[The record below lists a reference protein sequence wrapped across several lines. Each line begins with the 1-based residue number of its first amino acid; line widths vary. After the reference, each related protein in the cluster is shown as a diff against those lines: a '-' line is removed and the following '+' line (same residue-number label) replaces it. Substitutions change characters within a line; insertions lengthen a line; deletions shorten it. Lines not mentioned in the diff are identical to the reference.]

1 MYKIGD
7 RMKKIKL
14 IYNSGAGQSKF
25 KYFLDTIIEK
35 FMQNGFEVSVF
46 RAGRKTNLYEYLKDT
61 DEENIYA
68 IVVAGGDGTINRV
81 TNVIL
86 KNNIQ
91 TPLAII
97 PAGTSN
103 DFAKHLKLPTNFSEC
118 IDRILAGNV
127 QKVDVGLANDKYFI
141 NVCSAGLFTNASQ
154 KVDKNLKNAIG
165 KLSYFITAI
174 DQIFKFKPFTVK
186 IETKTQTIEEKINLF
201 LIFNGSSAG
210 GIDKFTDNSSI
221 HDGLLDILIV
231 KDCNIF
237 KLPGLAGKV
246 FSRKHFDD
254 ENIIYLK
261 EKWIKITKLKGKCD
275 DPDVDGDEGPRF
287 PLEVECIENKLN
299 MFL

>member
-1 MYKIGD
+1 
-7 RMKKIKL
+7 MKKIKL

-46 RAGRKTNLYEYLKDT
+46 RAGKKTNLYEYLKNS

-81 TNVIL
+81 VNVIM
-86 KNNIQ
+86 KNNIK

-103 DFAKHLKLPTNFSEC
+103 DFAKHIKMPANFSDC
-118 IDRILAGNV
+118 IDRILAGNI

-154 KVDKNLKNAIG
+154 KADINLKNAIG
-165 KLSYFITAI
+165 KLSYYITAV
-174 DQIFKFKPFTVK
+174 DQFFKFKPFTVR
-186 IETKTQTIEEKINLF
+186 IEAGEKLFEEKINLF

-210 GIDKFTDNSSI
+210 GIDKFTDSSSI
-221 HDGLLDILIV
+221 HDGLLDVLII
-231 KDCNIF
+231 KNCKFF
-237 KLPGLAGKV
+237 KVPGLLGKV
-246 FSRKHFDD
+246 LSGRHFDD
-254 ENIIYLK
+254 ENVIYLK
-261 EKWIKITKLKGKCD
+261 EKYVKITKLKGKCD

-287 PLEVECIENKLN
+287 PLEARCIENALN